1 MAYPEHITPRVA
13 AMGAWH
19 LPSPRRFN
27 HGDHGGVF
35 IGFAEIRRA
44 GSGTRKIGMMNPILR
59 RVFRA
64 EHIHG
69 VHVSRACSGVSGVGH
84 DASASAIGGI
94 MVRRTPEQAREIVNA
109 VKYAPL
115 GKRGVGLGSS
125 ITDFLVPDP
134 AAYFREANENTTVIT
149 MIESPLGLANAG
161 AIAATEGVDV
171 LWVAISILTAS
182 HGIPAQ
188 FHHAQFLE
196 ALRGVIAAARSHGK
210 VAAIN
215 PSTPEQA
222 EEWSQLGFHM
232 PFRGARH
239 HITSCA
245 MPLSAAISTLRA
257 RVAKA
262 AAHYSSRVGRHNPLR
277 RVS

>member
-1 MAYPEHITPRVA
+1 
-13 AMGAWH
+13 
-19 LPSPRRFN
+19 
-27 HGDHGGVF
+27 
-35 IGFAEIRRA
+35 
-44 GSGTRKIGMMNPILR
+44 
-59 RVFRA
+59 
-64 EHIHG
+64 
-69 VHVSRACSGVSGVGH
+69 
-84 DASASAIGGI
+84 
-94 MVRRTPEQAREIVNA
+94 VNA

-125 ITDFLVPDP
+125 HTDFLVPDP

-171 LWVAISILTAS
+171 LWVGHFDLTQAM
-182 HGIPAQ
+182 GIPAQ

-222 EEWSQLGFHM
+222 EEWISLGFNAISWGNDTTIL
-232 PFRGARH
+232 RNA
-239 HITSCA
+239 
-245 MPLSAAISTLRA
+245 LSAAISTLRA

-262 AAHYSSRVGRHNPLR
+262 AAH
-277 RVS
+277 